1 MNTMEL
7 YGTLYES
14 FGIVTEILSKL
25 VTILS
30 GTLFFSSL
38 STKGCC
44 ILIKTHNTVRLSVS
58 LDDIRYQP
66 EDTTPYQQISSLL
79 NTAISCLFTTIN
91 LSTVYFDPSIC
102 TCDAI
107 YFYLTLSWPR
117 PWPSQQLNK
126 NLH

>member
-1 MNTMEL
+1 MEL

-44 ILIKTHNTVRLSVS
+44 ILIKTNLEVCLEGHWKSCSRTFDQTKFDVWYRALEQSLSRL
-58 LDDIRYQP
+58 
-66 EDTTPYQQISSLL
+66 
-79 NTAISCLFTTIN
+79 
-91 LSTVYFDPSIC
+91 
-102 TCDAI
+102 
-107 YFYLTLSWPR
+107 
-117 PWPSQQLNK
+117 
-126 NLH
+126 